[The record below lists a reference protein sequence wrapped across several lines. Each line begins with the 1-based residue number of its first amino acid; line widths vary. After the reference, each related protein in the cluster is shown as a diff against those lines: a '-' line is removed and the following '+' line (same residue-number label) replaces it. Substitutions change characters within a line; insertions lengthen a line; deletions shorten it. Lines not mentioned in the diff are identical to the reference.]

1 MTTKTLTYYSGQF
14 EINQNLNIHR
24 NGYSKILDSDPLI
37 AATKLNNRLHGKVQ
51 NIFIM
56 LGQRLGQKIT
66 AGNTVKCQVNFLA
79 HLLWSSISKL
89 TCYTFIQITSL
100 CVLLKNLKKFIPL
113 WCALVFWSPVNWPL
127 LRVTNFKRRSKMP

>member
-1 MTTKTLTYYSGQF
+1 MTTKTLTYYIGQF
-14 EINQNLNIHR
+14 EKNQNLNIHR
-24 NGYSKILDSDPLI
+24 NGYSKIIDSNPLI
-37 AATKLNNRLHGKVQ
+37 AATKLNNRLQGKVQ

-89 TCYTFIQITSL
+89 TYYTFIQITSL
-100 CVLLKNLKKFIPL
+100 CSFEKF
-113 WCALVFWSPVNWPL
+113 
-127 LRVTNFKRRSKMP
+127 